1 MEDKERRSV
10 VMKIMKTVAAA
21 LLVGIVCLGK
31 GFLDLEHIPVSE
43 IILWNAFDGIEYY
56 PQYVSEFMFQ
66 YMPLFIFQILFSV
79 YIYKHFCSASIYYFS
94 RNINRIY
101 WFLKEAGKMFVNAVI
116 YLAIICITQII
127 FICFF
132 SSITI
137 NVSAVIIAVYYILIY
152 ALFLLAT
159 TLAINVFS
167 IIFSSNVGFITVQS
181 VMLLFISVF
190 FMLGNYIEDG
200 VITEKM
206 ELLLKGNMIANLIFS
221 IHSSKIEKVDELIH
235 MQDIHFDLN
244 FSILYYLILSVGV
257 LILGCYV
264 VEKHEFIINSKELE

>member
-10 VMKIMKTVAAA
+10 VMKIMKTVVAA

-206 ELLLKGNMIANLIFS
+206 ALLLKSNMIANLIFS